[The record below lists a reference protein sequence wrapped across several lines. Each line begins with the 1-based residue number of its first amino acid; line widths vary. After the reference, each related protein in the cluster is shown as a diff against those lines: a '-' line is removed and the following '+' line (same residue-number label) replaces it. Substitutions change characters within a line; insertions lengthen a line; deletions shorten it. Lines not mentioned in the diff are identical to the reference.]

1 MRAFSTNP
9 MPGATTYGR
18 ELFRRFTPSLVRP
31 VSDAWSLELLS
42 TSLYAELADALASP
56 VVEVSF
62 SSSTLL
68 DGVFRAARH
77 ADAPVVVAL
86 SALEPGAAGL
96 REEVRAVLECA
107 SDCGFD
113 RPLSLVVRA
122 SPLTSVDD
130 GELERAA
137 ERVLAI
143 LDVGATAF
151 AFRPM
156 DVVQDRAL
164 RFTRAVRPL
173 LEWGLGI
180 EVELFGTR
188 DDALFMSELD
198 EIGVPLA
205 ALRGASVDDELC
217 GARLVVDPLK
227 DALPADLSRTRVV
240 LDGFLLRAARDVLSE
255 AEGLT
260 LFAAAADDTGR
271 ALKDARP
278 LFDELPRRERDR
290 LEALVY
296 GNVSQAL
303 ARTGASGAG
312 DRLLD
317 ALAVE
322 LYADGGP
329 AEAT

>member
-1 MRAFSTNP
+1 MRAFTTNP
-9 MPGATTYGR
+9 MPGAATYGR
-18 ELFRRFTPSLVRP
+18 ELFRRFSPSIVRP
-31 VSDAWSLELLS
+31 VADAWSLELLS
-42 TSLYAELADALASP
+42 TSLHAELAESLVAP
-56 VVEVSF
+56 VVEMSF
-62 SSSTLL
+62 SSSTLM

-86 SALEPGAAGL
+86 SPLEPGGQGL
-96 REEVRAVLECA
+96 RDEVRAVLECA

-113 RPLSLVVRA
+113 RPLSLLVRA
-122 SPLTSVDD
+122 SALTSVDD

-137 ERVLAI
+137 ERVLAV

-156 DVVQDRAL
+156 DVAQDRAL
-164 RFTRAVRPL
+164 RFTRAIRPL
-173 LEWGLGI
+173 LEWGLGV
-180 EVELFGTR
+180 EVELFGAR

-198 EIGVPLA
+198 EIGVPVA
-205 ALRGASVDDELC
+205 AVRGAGADDELC
-217 GARLVVDPLK
+217 GGRVVVDPLK
-227 DALPADLSRTRVV
+227 DALPSDLTTARVV

-303 ARTGASGAG
+303 ARTGASGGG
-312 DRLLD
+312 DRMLD

-322 LYADGGP
+322 LYADDDGHG
-329 AEAT
+329 